1 MAGNPAGAVD
11 GADAGGE
18 NSTSAKPTVMGVP
31 LARWAVIAVSAI
43 VVCYTAGSYSI
54 RLYRDWLGSHIDE
67 TSYANAITQE
77 IKAHENDKSGRQA
90 VLFEDASGQTIATYF
105 SDGCIAL
112 ARPGPKLAYMTQP
125 QSIVEWS
132 LSPSRRPKA
141 TAPDKPTPFWNA
153 SGRTSVPKQPGNAL
167 GRAGATP
174 FGDPDREDSLFGEH
188 RSSRSMNTA
197 LQSVQAGVLDDPH
210 LRPVQGSCANPH
222 AGPFNGWY
230 GPANGCWAPFWRQ
243 WRDGCTH
250 YQMYNTCN
258 GQWDPQIH
266 WTFCAAQHFY

>member
-1 MAGNPAGAVD
+1 MAEDSSGAVN
-11 GADAGGE
+11 GAVAGGE
-18 NSTSAKPTVMGVP
+18 TSAKPTVMGIP

-54 RLYRDWLGSHIDE
+54 KLYHDWLSSHIDE

-90 VLFEDASGQTIATYF
+90 VLFEDTSGQTIATYF
-105 SDGCIAL
+105 SDGCIAV

-132 LSPSRRPKA
+132 LAPSRRPKA
-141 TAPDKPTPFWNA
+141 TPPKPTPFWNTKVH
-153 SGRTSVPKQPGNAL
+153 TSVPKNPDEAL
-167 GRAGATP
+167 GSTAATP
-174 FGDPDREDSLFGEH
+174 FGDLDREDDVLGQYGSAQSKNMAF
-188 RSSRSMNTA
+188 
-197 LQSVQAGVLDDPH
+197 QSVQAGVLDGPQLH
-210 LRPVQGSCANPH
+210 PVQGSCVNPH
-222 AGPFNGWY
+222 AGPFNNWY

-266 WTFCAAQHFY
+266 WTFCAVQHFY